1 MIYTFCVCNIF
12 IPFME
17 IMRTESVYAENLI
30 QTMQSSIHT
39 LSVNFDHLQPY
50 YYLFIGKACIW
61 LICILKAQSD
71 TGPS

>member
-17 IMRTESVYAENLI
+17 IMRTKSVYAENL
-30 QTMQSSIHT
+30 MQSSIHT
-39 LSVNFDHLQPY
+39 LSVNFDHLRP
-50 YYLFIGKACIW
+50 YLFIGKACIW